1 VAASH
6 RLFDSDRRAGLQG
19 EVAEQTGTMEN
30 FPQDENDPLRR
41 QLGEALLRL
50 EEIEDELQ
58 QLHLLIV
65 AIEVLL
71 EAGQG
76 GPD

>member
-1 VAASH
+1 
-6 RLFDSDRRAGLQG
+6 
-19 EVAEQTGTMEN
+19 MEN
-30 FPQDENDPLRR
+30 FPQDENGPLRR